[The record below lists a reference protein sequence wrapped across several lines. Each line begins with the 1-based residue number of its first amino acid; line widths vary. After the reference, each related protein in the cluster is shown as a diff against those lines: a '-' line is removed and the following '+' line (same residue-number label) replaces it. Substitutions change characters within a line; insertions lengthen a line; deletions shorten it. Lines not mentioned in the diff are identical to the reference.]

1 MNIKDLIGEATEYDK
16 KLALEEKKPKSW
28 CKSVSAFA
36 NTFGGALIFGITNEG
51 MVVGLDNPESNAEKI
66 SETIKTRLDP
76 IPEFKLRFHQTEGR
90 KVLVILDVYKGD
102 ETPYYYSED
111 GVPKAYVC
119 VGNESV
125 KVVDLERLS
134 VDMNFK

>member
-1 MNIKDLIGEATEYDK
+1 M
-16 KLALEEKKPKSW
+16 
-28 CKSVSAFA
+28 
-36 NTFGGALIFGITNEG
+36 
-51 MVVGLDNPESNAEKI
+51 M
-66 SETIKTRLDP
+66 KTP
-76 IPEFKLRFHQTEGR
+76 NG

-125 KVVDLERLS
+125 KVADLERLS
-134 VDMNFK
+134 VDMNFKLIIMRVKDHHSAQTDISLR